1 MGMPRRHL
9 NTIDDRCYGL
19 SAEYCPRFSDNQSLH
34 IENPWVTVAIPMSK
48 TFERIEPVSKK
59 TRVVTM
65 LRQAILSG
73 TVRGGEQ
80 IVEAKLA
87 QEFGVGQGL
96 IREALIELEHHGF
109 LQRTPFT
116 GTMVTT
122 LTTEDAR
129 QIFDVRIEL
138 EPLAFSLAAKRA
150 SKQDMAILDTIVDKT
165 KREAKVE
172 DLEAFFES
180 HLEFRKKVW
189 ETSGNRYVQQAL
201 ERVVIPLYAL
211 YLIRRP
217 YNREGIL
224 QTVSECIEHQDRI
237 LDALRRNEAEAA
249 GQAARDFLVRMKEYL
264 GTRLVPEVGG
274 TGV

>member
-1 MGMPRRHL
+1 
-9 NTIDDRCYGL
+9 
-19 SAEYCPRFSDNQSLH
+19 
-34 IENPWVTVAIPMSK
+34 MSR

-73 TVRGGEQ
+73 TVRGGDQ

-109 LQRTPFT
+109 VQRTPFT
-116 GTMVTT
+116 GTTVST
-122 LTTEDAR
+122 LTIEDAR

-150 SKQDMAILDTIVDKT
+150 SPQDMAILDTLVDKT
-165 KREAKVE
+165 KREAKLE

-189 ETSGNRYVQQAL
+189 QTSGNRYVQLAL

-237 LDALRRNEAEAA
+237 LDAMRRNEAEAA
-249 GQAARDFLVRMKEYL
+249 RQAARDFLVRMKEYL